1 MKKHRQNPIVQITDQ
16 RIEEYSLR
24 MTTDESERIKDLVAS
39 SGSELD
45 YIDMLSGNL
54 VGQILKMLIKISGAK
69 RILEVGTF
77 TGYSAV
83 MMAEALPVDGEVITI
98 EMNILYQELAE
109 RHFKKFDTENKITLM
124 KGNAQELIEDIE
136 GYFDLIFLDAD
147 KVSYYFYYEQALKK
161 IESGGLVVVDNV
173 LWDGTV
179 LAPADHKAKAVDQFN
194 KKVKED
200 ERVEQVLLPVRD
212 GLTIIRKV

>member
-1 MKKHRQNPIVQITDQ
+1 
-16 RIEEYSLR
+16 

-69 RILEVGTF
+69 RIMEVGTF

-98 EMNILYQELAE
+98 EMNVLYQELAE

-161 IESGGLVVVDNV
+161 IESRGLVVVDNV

-179 LAPADHKAKAVDQFN
+179 LAPADLKAKAVDQFN

>member
-1 MKKHRQNPIVQITDQ
+1 MKKHRHNPIVQITDQ

-39 SGSELD
+39 SRSELD

-54 VGQILKMLIKISGAK
+54 VGQILKMLIKVSGAK

-83 MMAEALPVDGEVITI
+83 MMAEALPEDGEIITI

-109 RHFKKFDTENKITLM
+109 RHFKMFDEENKITLM
-124 KGNAQELIEDIE
+124 KGNAQGLIKDIE
-136 GYFDLIFLDAD
+136 GFFGLIFLDAD
-147 KVSYYFYYEQALKK
+147 KVSYSFYYEQALKK
-161 IESGGLVVVDNV
+161 LESGGLLVVDNV
-173 LWDGTV
+173 LWNGTV
-179 LAPADHKAKAVDQFN
+179 LEPSDHKAEALDQFN
-194 KKVKED
+194 KKIMD
-200 ERVEQVLLPVRD
+200 DDRVQQVLLPVRD
-212 GLTIIRKV
+212 GLTIIRKI